1 MKPLRIAIIGDFTAN
16 KHTHIALNEAVTH
29 CRQHLDFPIE
39 TTWVATDNIPVSAS
53 IPGYIDAL
61 WIAPGSP
68 YKNDDAVYKLIRWAR
83 ENNFPLLG
91 TCGGF
96 QYMVVEYAKNVLGI
110 VDAGHE
116 ESEPDASQLVI
127 AKLSCS
133 LKGQQEEVVITDK
146 DSWLYTVL
154 KKDVIT
160 GFFNCNYG
168 VNPVYTRKLQQGPFV
183 FTAFSRSGE
192 VRGLEL
198 KGHRFYKGTLFQ
210 PPLDSTPEKPN
221 ALIMDFFRRINVNR
235 ESLSING

>member
-16 KHTHIALNEAVTH
+16 KHTHLALNEAVAH
-29 CRQHLDFPIE
+29 CRQHLDFPVE
-39 TTWVATDNIPVSAS
+39 TTWVATDNIPDSAS
-53 IPGYIDAL
+53 IPNYTDAL

-68 YKNDDAVYKLIRWAR
+68 YKNDDAVYSLIQWAR

-110 VDAGHE
+110 ADAGHE
-116 ESEPDASQLVI
+116 ESEPNAPELII

-133 LKGQQEEVVITDK
+133 LKGQQEEVMITDK

-154 KKDVIT
+154 KKDSIT

-168 VNPVYTRKLQQGPFV
+168 VNPAYTQRLQQGPFT
-183 FTAFSRSGE
+183 FTAFSRQGE

-198 KGHRFYKGTLFQ
+198 KGHRFFKGTLFQ
-210 PPLDSTPEKPN
+210 PPLDSAPGKPN
-221 ALIMDFFRRINVNR
+221 ALIMDFFRRVR
-235 ESLSING
+235 

>member
-1 MKPLRIAIIGDFTAN
+1 MDFHSYFMKPLRIAIIGDFTAG
-16 KHTHIALNEAVTH
+16 KHTHLALNEAVTH
-29 CRQHLDFPIE
+29 CQQHLDFPVE
-39 TTWVATDNIPVSAS
+39 TIWIGTENIPEPSS
-53 IPGYIDAL
+53 LPNYTDAL

-68 YKNDDAVYKLIRWAR
+68 YKNDNAVYRAIQWAR

-110 VDAGHE
+110 AEASHE
-116 ESEPDASQLVI
+116 ESEPGASQLVI
-127 AKLSCS
+127 TKLSCS
-133 LKGQQEEVVITDK
+133 LKGQQEEVLITDK

-168 VNPVYTRKLQQGPFV
+168 VNPAYTDKLQQAPFA
-183 FTAFSRSGE
+183 FTAFSRNGE

-210 PPLDSTPEKPN
+210 PPLDSSREKPN
-221 ALIMDFFRRINVNR
+221 ALIMDFFRLVRR
-235 ESLSING
+235 

>member
-1 MKPLRIAIIGDFTAN
+1 MKPLRIAIIGDFTAS
-16 KHTHIALNEAVTH
+16 KHTHIALNEAVAH
-29 CRQHLDFPIE
+29 CRQHLDFPME
-39 TTWVATDNIPVSAS
+39 TTWVATDTIPEATA
-53 IPGYIDAL
+53 IPDYTDAL

-68 YKNDDAVYKLIRWAR
+68 YKNDDAVYRVIQWAR

-96 QYMVVEYAKNVLGI
+96 QYMVVEYAKNILGI
-110 VDAGHE
+110 ADAGHE
-116 ESEPDASQLVI
+116 ESEPGAPELVI

-133 LKGQQEEVVITDK
+133 LKGQQEEVIITDK
-146 DSWLYTVL
+146 DSWLYQVL

-168 VNPVYTRKLQQGPFV
+168 VNPVYTQQLQQGTLA
-183 FTAFSRSGE
+183 FTAFSRNGD

-210 PPLDSTPEKPN
+210 PPLDSTFEKPN
-221 ALIMDFFRRINVNR
+221 ALILDFFRSVKG
-235 ESLSING
+235 S

>member
-1 MKPLRIAIIGDFTAN
+1 MKPLRISIIGDFTAG
-16 KHTHIALNEAVTH
+16 KHTHLALNEAVRH
-29 CRQHLDFPIE
+29 CQQHLEFSVE
-39 TTWVATDNIPVSAS
+39 TTWMGTENIPEPAS
-53 IPGYIDAL
+53 LPNYTNAL

-68 YKNDDAVYKLIRWAR
+68 YKNDEAVYKVIRWAR

-96 QYMVVEYAKNVLGI
+96 QYMVVEYAKNVIGI
-110 VDAGHE
+110 VAAGHE

-127 AKLSCS
+127 TKLSCS
-133 LKGQQEEVVITDK
+133 LKGQHEEVLITDK

-168 VNPVYTRKLQQGPFV
+168 VNPAYTHKLQQTPFV
-183 FTAFSRSGE
+183 FTAFSHNGE

-198 KGHRFYKGTLFQ
+198 KEHHFYKGTLFQ

-221 ALIMDFFRRINVNR
+221 ALIMDFFRIARAT
-235 ESLSING
+235 GH

>member
-1 MKPLRIAIIGDFTAN
+1 MKPLRIAIIGDYTAN
-16 KHTHIALNEAVTH
+16 KHTHIALNEAVEH
-29 CRQHLDFPIE
+29 CRRHLDFPIE
-39 TTWVATDNIPVSAS
+39 TTWVATDNIPQVAFV
-53 IPGYIDAL
+53 PDYTDAL

-68 YKNDDAVYKLIRWAR
+68 YKNDDAVYGLIRWAR

-110 VDAGHE
+110 AEAGHE

-133 LKGQQEEVVITDK
+133 LKGQQEEVIITDK
-146 DSWLYTVL
+146 DSWLYTIL

-168 VNPVYTRKLQQGPFV
+168 VNPIYTSKLQQGSFI

-198 KGHRFYKGTLFQ
+198 KGHRFFKGTLFQ
-210 PPLDSTPEKPN
+210 PPLDSSPEKPN
-221 ALIMDFFRRINVNR
+221 ALIMDFFRRVR
-235 ESLSING
+235 D